1 MSDDL
6 FEFVR
11 KFRPFG
17 LKPLSSR
24 DRVRDLLKF
33 AKRRSGLKKGTTLFD
48 LGDPSVRLLLN
59 FVQIAHNSNIK
70 TGYVL
75 HGSHRKRES
84 GVQRNTR
91 LHVQKR

>member
-33 AKRRSGLKKGTTLFD
+33 AKRRSGLKKDETLFD
-48 LGDPSVRLLLN
+48 VGDPSVSDLN
-59 FVQIAHNSNIK
+59 FCTKMSILSLSLQTNINMHY
-70 TGYVL
+70 T
-75 HGSHRKRES
+75 HHF
-84 GVQRNTR
+84 
-91 LHVQKR
+91 

>member
-59 FVQIAHNSNIK
+59 FVQNCPQFKHKNRIRASW
-70 TGYVL
+70 
-75 HGSHRKRES
+75 
-84 GVQRNTR
+84 
-91 LHVQKR
+91 